1 LVKGYFVNI
10 FSLSFSKKRS
20 HKVASTIFE
29 THVTLKENLFETL
42 FGEEKEVLNGIAL
55 GQAVSDYRN

>member
-1 LVKGYFVNI
+1 M
-10 FSLSFSKKRS
+10 
-20 HKVASTIFE
+20 FE

-42 FGEEKEVLNGIAL
+42 VGEEKEVLQAVLNGIAL